1 MISLNNS
8 KGTVLYNYEWAY
20 KGKALTGKQFRAM
33 VFLREASLTIS
44 GLTTLENTS
53 YYRKTLR
60 QFYYRKTL
68 RKFPHSQPAK
78 ETLLLTF

>member
-8 KGTVLYNYEWAY
+8 KRTVLYNYEWAY

-60 QFYYRKTL
+60 
-68 RKFPHSQPAK
+68 KFPHSQPAK

>member
-8 KGTVLYNYEWAY
+8 KRTVLYNYEWAY

-44 GLTTLENTS
+44 GITTLENTS

-60 QFYYRKTL
+60 QF
-68 RKFPHSQPAK
+68 PHSQPAK